1 MIENPKDVLAQKLLI
16 FLEKNGLDPLYTI
29 TVFTLIIAA
38 TYRNYIKN
46 WNKLEGWRKG
56 QIIATVI
63 AAAMFSIISF
73 LRITNLINWE

>member
-46 WNKLEGWRKG
+46 WNKLEGWRKL

-63 AAAMFSIISF
+63 AALMFSLISF

>member
-16 FLEKNGLDPLYTI
+16 FLEKNGLDPLYTV

-38 TYRNYIKN
+38 TYRNDIKN
-46 WNKLEGWRKG
+46 WNKLEGWRKL

-63 AAAMFSIISF
+63 AALMFSLISF